1 MESIAAKKG
10 STTVFM
16 GKQTGDDC
24 KITLVLQLLSEK
36 WKLVNCKEHLSKK
49 VPFSSKYK

>member
-1 MESIAAKKG
+1 MFLICMYKIWSPLLQKKG

-24 KITLVLQLLSEK
+24 EITLVLQLLSEK
-36 WKLVNCKEHLSKK
+36 WKLVNSEKHL
-49 VPFSSKYK
+49 